1 MGKFDVRYF
10 LAKSFPGYGMHEG
23 LMKYERT
30 IKKHHGES
38 KHPHV
43 SDACLPEGHKMKF
56 FYPEFKDHVK
66 NVRFL
71 KTTLN
76 SLKITN

>member
-10 LAKSFPGYGMHEG
+10 LAKSFPGYGTHEG

-38 KHPHV
+38 KHSYV

-71 KTTLN
+71 KTALTL
-76 SLKITN
+76 